1 MRWIEIEIGVAIAIG
16 IPASIPIPISDMTP
30 PNRPGYLTD
39 AVR

>member
-1 MRWIEIEIGVAIAIG
+1 MRWIETEIWIAIG
-16 IPASIPIPISDMTP
+16 IPTSIPIPISGMTH